1 MASSGNWFETKRK
14 AYKLRTKVLTTSA
27 TVTTYTAKTG
37 RASDGFIVDRVI
49 QVITVSGNDMT
60 ITLPNGVF
68 AGQQLLVECTTNG
81 GTTDTIDVDVD
92 KGDDSTQI
100 TGVSGWSILMWIDG
114 TNGWIEM
121 AQSAT

>member
-37 RASDGFIVDRVI
+37 RASDSFIVDRVI
-49 QVITVSGNDMT
+49 QVVTTSGNDMT
-60 ITLPNGVF
+60 IIIPDGVF
-68 AGQQLLVECTTNG
+68 AGQQLLIECTTNDG
-81 GTTDTIDVDVD
+81 GTDTIDGDVTT
-92 KGDDSTQI
+92 GNDSTQI
-100 TGVSGWSILMWIDG
+100 TGVSGWSILMWIDD